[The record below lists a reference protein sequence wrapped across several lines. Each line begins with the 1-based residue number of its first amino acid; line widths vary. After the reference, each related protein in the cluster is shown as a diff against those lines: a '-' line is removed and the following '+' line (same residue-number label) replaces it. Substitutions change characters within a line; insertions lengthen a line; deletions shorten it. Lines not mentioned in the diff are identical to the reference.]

1 MTRKLLQLLLSTVSL
16 VPLCASALGVGK
28 IELRSA
34 LNQKLEAEIELIP
47 VGGEELGD
55 LVVNL
60 APMKAFVQAGIE
72 RPAVLLDLKFAV
84 QTRADGK
91 AVVKVTSTQ
100 PIREPNL
107 DFLLEFTWP
116 KGHLVREFAILL
128 DPSTSVTDTPFF
140 SSADDKAAVLPS
152 SRLVPSS
159 TASVYSGKSYGPVAF
174 GETLSEIASKLR
186 PDRSISIRRMTQL
199 LFRAN
204 PDAFSKPNP
213 DSLLAGKTLRV
224 PSLDQIR
231 ATEVRRVGSEAA
243 ASADARGEMAGLE
256 GEASQLRLLPPE
268 AETPN
273 DTSSVSEAPVNPSQA
288 LQEGSVP
295 ALSTGFQIKRY
306 GGRPSLRVAGLDDL
320 RNHLDT
326 LVSSEQD
333 PNSSGTVQG
342 SVPAAVHEAPPSIL
356 READSPG
363 SAQQA
368 PSPEMPP
375 EASVPQTSFL
385 EASPAGVAPAETEAP
400 EQTPEASSPPVV
412 ASQPDSAVTAVSP
425 PVTASP
431 SAGIAPSVLNPA
443 SSQAQSVVKESGLQE
458 SLIANVAGML
468 LSDPKMVA
476 LLGIVATLL
485 ATLSVLLVRRKSAVQ
500 EDLTEELAIV
510 GSNVDLKASRPSSVA
525 TPEPITPVTAKPR
538 LSPNLLEKVDL
549 LLGLGDY
556 SQAVTLLKPA
566 IARDPAGTA
575 LLAKLLDVYFAAG
588 NRKGFLKEAQNLR
601 ERLGAEADP
610 VWVQVCQRGRELC
623 GAHPLFASEA
633 EPEVA
638 ASDTSA
644 AVAEDEEVKTEHVE
658 KILAGLDYHLADFGK
673 ESQAVPATPESEAA
687 SDASGS
693 QWHLPDA
700 EPITTPPLLGETA
713 AKKVERSFDAEVNA
727 ADIGQEFEWQPLEP
741 DLSTARGGKGSEA
754 QAEERL
760 KEQLDGLS
768 FGLEEM
774 TTPVWQRAK
783 GERRHGADEPRSP
796 ETGSQSKTD
805 PGRRLPS
812 WEFELEKTVKSV
824 PDLAADELG
833 LSAED
838 YVETKLDLAIAY
850 LGMDDR
856 EGARSLLEEVLKEG
870 TPEQKQRAQECM
882 ARLGVA
888 GR

>member
-1 MTRKLLQLLLSTVSL
+1 
-16 VPLCASALGVGK
+16 
-28 IELRSA
+28 
-34 LNQKLEAEIELIP
+34 
-47 VGGEELGD
+47 
-55 LVVNL
+55 
-60 APMKAFVQAGIE
+60 
-72 RPAVLLDLKFAV
+72 
-84 QTRADGK
+84 
-91 AVVKVTSTQ
+91 
-100 PIREPNL
+100 
-107 DFLLEFTWP
+107 
-116 KGHLVREFAILL
+116 
-128 DPSTSVTDTPFF
+128 
-140 SSADDKAAVLPS
+140 
-152 SRLVPSS
+152 
-159 TASVYSGKSYGPVAF
+159 
-174 GETLSEIASKLR
+174 
-186 PDRSISIRRMTQL
+186 
-199 LFRAN
+199 
-204 PDAFSKPNP
+204 
-213 DSLLAGKTLRV
+213 
-224 PSLDQIR
+224 
-231 ATEVRRVGSEAA
+231 
-243 ASADARGEMAGLE
+243 
-256 GEASQLRLLPPE
+256 
-268 AETPN
+268 
-273 DTSSVSEAPVNPSQA
+273 
-288 LQEGSVP
+288 
-295 ALSTGFQIKRY
+295 
-306 GGRPSLRVAGLDDL
+306 
-320 RNHLDT
+320 
-326 LVSSEQD
+326 
-333 PNSSGTVQG
+333 
-342 SVPAAVHEAPPSIL
+342 
-356 READSPG
+356 
-363 SAQQA
+363 
-368 PSPEMPP
+368 MPP

-687 SDASGS
+687 SDA
-693 QWHLPDA
+693 
-700 EPITTPPLLGETA
+700 
-713 AKKVERSFDAEVNA
+713 KKVERSFDAEVNA

-741 DLSTARGGKGSEA
+741 DLSTARGGKGSET